1 MLVETDDNP
10 IPKDMRVGQLKA
22 ANDTHIRYAL
32 LRAKKTPHK
41 GTIICLHGRNECIEK
56 YFETASDLAAQGFH
70 VVTFDWR
77 GQGASSRFIK
87 NSAKGYIR
95 DFKQSREDLNQVLE
109 EIVLPECNGPYFILA
124 HSTGSLITLTAAY
137 DLMGRISRIILLAP
151 FLGMS
156 NTPLSTEAA
165 GFVATLL
172 KWVGLGRIYMAG
184 GPRPREAK
192 PFSKNVLTSDPKRY
206 ARNTSLFS
214 KAPHLFLGGPTAS
227 WVSAATKAMRQVNRE
242 SYLAK
247 LHLPILI
254 ITAGRDQIVDNMVTK
269 EISDMIPACKLV
281 QIDGANHEI
290 LQEKDYY
297 REQAMAAIEAFFPG
311 EDTVVP
317 QKTSID

>member
-10 IPKDMRVGQLKA
+10 IPKDIRVGQLKA
-22 ANDTHIRYAL
+22 SNNTHIRYAL
-32 LRAKKTPHK
+32 LRARTAPHK

-56 YFETASDLAAQGFH
+56 YIETSNDLADQGFH

-95 DFKQSREDLNQVLE
+95 DFKQSRDDLDRILQ
-109 EIVLPECNGPYFILA
+109 EIVLPECNGPYFVLA
-124 HSTGSLITLTAAY
+124 HSTGGLVTLTAAHA
-137 DLMGRISRIILLAP
+137 LMGRISRIVLLAP

-156 NTPLSTEAA
+156 NVPLSTEAA
-165 GFVATLL
+165 GIVATLL
-172 KWVGLGRIYMAG
+172 KWIGLGRVYMAG

-192 PFSKNVLTSDPKRY
+192 PFDQNVLTSDPKRY
-206 ARNTSLFS
+206 ARNMSLFT
-214 KAPHLFLGGPTAS
+214 KAPHLFLGGPTAA
-227 WVSAATKAMRQVNRE
+227 WVSAATKAMRQVRRE

-254 ITAGRDQIVDNMVTK
+254 ITAGRDQIVDNEVTK
-269 EISDMIPACKLV
+269 EVSDMIPACKLL
-281 QIDGANHEI
+281 QIDGASHEL

-297 REQAMAAIEAFFPG
+297 REQVMAAIMAFFPG
-311 EDTVVP
+311 EDTIVP
-317 QKTSID
+317 QKTALD

>member
-10 IPKDMRVGQLKA
+10 IPKNMCVGQLKA
-22 ANDTHIRYAL
+22 AQGTHIRYAL
-32 LRAKKTPHK
+32 LRAQKAPHK

-56 YFETASDLAAQGFH
+56 YFETSNDLADQGFH

-87 NSAKGYIR
+87 NGAKGYIR
-95 DFKQSREDLNQVLE
+95 DFKQSRDDLNQVLE
-109 EIVLPECNGPYFILA
+109 EIVLPECNGPYFVLA
-124 HSTGSLITLTAAY
+124 HSTGSLVALTAAHS
-137 DLMGRISRIILLAP
+137 LMGRISRIILMAP

-156 NTPLSTEAA
+156 NVPLSTEAA
-165 GFVATLL
+165 GLLATLL

-206 ARNTSLFS
+206 ARNTSLFA

-227 WVSAATKAMRQVNRE
+227 WVSAATKAMRQVRKEN
-242 SYLAK
+242 YLAK

-254 ITAGRDQIVDNMVTK
+254 ITAGRDQIVDNVVTK
-269 EISDMIPACKLV
+269 EVSEMIPACKLI
-281 QIDGANHEI
+281 QIDGASHEI

-297 REQAMAAIEAFFPG
+297 REQAMAAISAFFPG
-311 EDTVVP
+311 EDTIVP